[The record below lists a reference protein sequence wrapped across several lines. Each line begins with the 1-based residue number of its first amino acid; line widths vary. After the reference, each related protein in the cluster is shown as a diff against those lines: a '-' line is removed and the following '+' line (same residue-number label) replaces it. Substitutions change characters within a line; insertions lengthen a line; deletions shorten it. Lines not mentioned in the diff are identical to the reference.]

1 MKLWASQV
9 AQSSRIPLLMQE
21 TQEMWVLSLGRED
34 PLEKEMATCS
44 DILAWESP
52 MDRGPWWA
60 TVHGVTKSWT

>member
-1 MKLWASQV
+1 MGFPGGTIIKNRPANAGDTRDVGS
-9 AQSSRIPLLMQE
+9 IPG
-21 TQEMWVLSLGRED
+21 WED

-60 TVHGVTKSWT
+60 TVHEVTKSWT

>member
-9 AQSSRIPLLMQE
+9 AQSLRIAPLMQE
-21 TQEMWVLSLGRED
+21 TRDVGSIPGWED

-60 TVHGVTKSWT
+60 TVHEVTKSWT